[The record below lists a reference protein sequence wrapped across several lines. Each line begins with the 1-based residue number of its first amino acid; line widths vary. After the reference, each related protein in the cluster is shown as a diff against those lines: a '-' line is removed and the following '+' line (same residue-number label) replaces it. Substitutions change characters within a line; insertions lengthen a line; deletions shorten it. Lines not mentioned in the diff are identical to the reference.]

1 MQLAGEIHR
10 GNDLTFARLNTKM
23 WKEMDP
29 PFMSVNIT
37 VEQHAVIRPL
47 IEPLLSQD
55 GGHWDEADILQH
67 ASNFIDNFVVH
78 SCPLKIADD
87 AGVWVCIYLHKVSTT
102 LGPQSLFMGEVI
114 HEIHKRIYRFTLHI
128 TTER

>member
-37 VEQHAVIRPL
+37 VEQHAVVRPL
-47 IEPLLSQD
+47 IERLLHRRPD
-55 GGHWDEADILQH
+55 GGRWDEGDILSH
-67 ASNFIDNFVVH
+67 ASKFIDHFLENNR
-78 SCPLKIADD
+78 PLKIADD

-102 LGPQSLFMGEVI
+102 LVPQSLI
-114 HEIHKRIYRFTLHI
+114 HG
-128 TTER
+128 